1 MTKDNIQIILLFYI
15 GTMIVNLAIAI
26 IQWLDHKGPVQKYL
40 LWYWITLSV
49 SVVANS
55 FPLTDHLSIGIVSG
69 IGTFVSQW
77 ILGSVLIS
85 STLLN
90 LDAQPASER
99 HGAQSF
105 RPLAKV
111 PLSQFSKLSL
121 LCYGISSAFGLLL
134 WNLNAAFEVFGFFLV
149 LGAAAPF
156 FIAVY
161 MTYKNRQQKYSL
173 IQKSFVVI
181 GLLMSLHYLDWSYF
195 RPRPELFATGL
206 LIAFALLHMMS
217 ILCPALAN
225 EHSLLIRTEKLE
237 SEIQI
242 RAEQIKTKELQLA
255 ASNKMASLG
264 RMAGGVSH
272 EINTPLAIISMHTEN
287 LLSYKNTSEVP
298 PEEFK
303 ESLQK
308 ILNTTDRISKITS
321 ALRKVSR
328 DQISTERTKTNLN
341 QLIQESL
348 SFFHQRFIDSGI
360 QLELNLPTYIVECFC
375 NPVEISQILINLL
388 NNSVDA
394 LQGLSATDLPQT
406 ANKNIIL
413 HLKQTLKNGE
423 NFAQIKIVDSGHIDP
438 GVAEKIMDPFYSTK
452 PIGAGTGLGLSISL
466 SIAKAHGGILYL
478 DTNAPNT
485 CFILEIPLEQ
495 KLITNELSRQAG
507 A

>member
-1 MTKDNIQIILLFYI
+1 MSNDSIQVILLFYV
-15 GTMIVNLAIAI
+15 GTLMVNILIAI

-40 LWYWITLSV
+40 LWYWITLIV
-49 SVVANS
+49 SAVANS
-55 FPLTDHLSIGIVSG
+55 FPLTDHLSIGMISG
-69 IGTFVSQW
+69 VGTFLSQW

-90 LDAQPASER
+90 LDAQPTSEKPI
-99 HGAQSF
+99 AQSF
-105 RPLAKV
+105 NLLAKL
-111 PLSQFSKLSL
+111 PLSQFSKMS
-121 LCYGISSAFGLLL
+121 LLL

-173 IQKSFVVI
+173 IQKSFIAI
-181 GLLMSLHYLDWSYF
+181 GILMSLHYLDWSYF

-237 SEIQI
+237 SEIQM

-255 ASNKMASLG
+255 ASNKMASIG

-272 EINTPLAIISMHTEN
+272 EINTPLAIISMYTEN

-328 DQISTERTKTNLN
+328 DQISTERVKANLN

-348 SFFHQRFIDSGI
+348 SFFHQRLIDSGI
-360 QLELNLPTYIVECFC
+360 QLELNLPTYVVECFC

-394 LQGLSATDLPQT
+394 LQGLSANDLPQT
-406 ANKNIIL
+406 THKNISL

-438 GVAEKIMDPFYSTK
+438 DVAEKIMDPFYTTK

-466 SIAKAHGGILYL
+466 SIAKAHGGVLYL
-478 DTNAPNT
+478 DTKAPNT

-495 KLITNELSRQAG
+495 KLITNELYRLAG